1 MISENV
7 MSVKSI
13 IYVKKTLI
21 KEEFL
26 LIKHKGFVNA
36 YKNLVSSGRMQVPS
50 NLHIN
55 LNMGLS
61 LPPNVR
67 LEEIPQQVQQT
78 LQQMINQIAQNVQRL
93 VQQEIIRQSPEVGID
108 IKVYGGKWEEYK
120 EDVKS

>member
-1 MISENV
+1 VISENV
-7 MSVKSI
+7 MNVKSI

-36 YKNLVSSGRMQVPS
+36 YKNIVSGGRRQVPS
-50 NLHIN
+50 NPKIN
-55 LNMGLS
+55 LNLGLN

-67 LEEIPQQVQQT
+67 SEEIPQQVQQT

-93 VQQEIIRQSPEVGID
+93 IQQEIIRQSPEIGID
-108 IKVYGGKWEEYK
+108 IRVYGGKWVEYK